1 MAWIEKSFSSIQII
15 EVDRASSAKVDKQ
28 LWAVEAK
35 RGGYVENS
43 FNKSYSVLS
52 KEVIIFINI
61 YQELT
66 ELEPFFPLRG
76 ISDHPV
82 CSCLYRV
89 FT

>member
-35 RGGYVENS
+35 QRGYVENS

-52 KEVIIFINI
+52 KEVMLKFSLIFIKN
-61 YQELT
+61 
-66 ELEPFFPLRG
+66 
-76 ISDHPV
+76 
-82 CSCLYRV
+82 
-89 FT
+89 

>member
-43 FNKSYSVLS
+43 FNKSYFILS
-52 KEVIIFINI
+52 KEVMFKFSLIFIKN
-61 YQELT
+61 
-66 ELEPFFPLRG
+66 
-76 ISDHPV
+76 
-82 CSCLYRV
+82 
-89 FT
+89 

>member
-43 FNKSYSVLS
+43 FNKSYFVLS
-52 KEVIIFINI
+52 KDVLFKFSLIFIKN
-61 YQELT
+61 
-66 ELEPFFPLRG
+66 
-76 ISDHPV
+76 
-82 CSCLYRV
+82 
-89 FT
+89 

>member
-43 FNKSYSVLS
+43 FNKSYFILP
-52 KEVIIFINI
+52 KEVMFKFSLIFIKN
-61 YQELT
+61 
-66 ELEPFFPLRG
+66 
-76 ISDHPV
+76 
-82 CSCLYRV
+82 
-89 FT
+89 

>member
-43 FNKSYSVLS
+43 FNKTYFILS
-52 KEVIIFINI
+52 KDMFKFSLIFIKN
-61 YQELT
+61 
-66 ELEPFFPLRG
+66 
-76 ISDHPV
+76 
-82 CSCLYRV
+82 
-89 FT
+89 

>member
-43 FNKSYSVLS
+43 FNKSYFILA
-52 KEVIIFINI
+52 KEVMFKFSLIFIKN
-61 YQELT
+61 
-66 ELEPFFPLRG
+66 
-76 ISDHPV
+76 
-82 CSCLYRV
+82 
-89 FT
+89 